1 MASGYDE
8 ITATMQQEDEAAR
21 RHREAQEIKRQNEA
35 LITKWQDKVKRAR
48 KHDSKA
54 REQWADDR
62 RVARGDPPPGEK
74 EWLVQTNLIAPILD
88 VLAAF
93 LYAKNPDISV
103 RPSPSVSP
111 MLKKESRLIAE
122 TLEVVVSRILK
133 DAYLKRVAKRWVRAS
148 MTVGVSWIKAAM
160 QTRTE
165 RDPIVEQNL
174 NDLKDNMDRLQ
185 AKQQKLA
192 DGDVDNEDSEKAEI
206 RANIT
211 ALEGQLERQIAEGM
225 TLDLMAPEDVV
236 VSRECGEIENYL
248 IAPWMSFDY
257 YKDEDDAIELTG
269 WELDK
274 LKTANTYTQRP
285 RKGHEE
291 EGHSGGPPTQWVQV
305 ENEGDEG
312 TENPDG
318 FYRFTEIWSLED
330 GVVYTFVD
338 GIAREWA
345 REPYAPRTG
354 KRFYPA
360 FLLAFSPTD
369 GDRWPQSDVYRLKS
383 LQDEYNRTRSN
394 YALHRMRAIPGIM
407 VNATIVAP
415 EDVRKLNNSEVQEW
429 TPIKPNS
436 TQDVDMRSL
445 FAQKPYNPVD
455 PALYRTDVIIQEMEK
470 ISGAQ
475 DAVQGAIQVEKT
487 ATEAQILES
496 GRGARTGARLD
507 ALEDSLT
514 ELAEYAM
521 QLCLLTMD
529 KADAMR
535 YAGPNAAWMDM
546 TPEEAL
552 TLFSLEIKAG
562 STGKPK
568 ALSDRESWATLM
580 PLIEGMIDRV
590 GHAKMMGQEWAAE
603 PWVNLLRESSKRLDD
618 PLEVEKFI
626 PEVPPE
632 VAQAMGGNQPS
643 EQEQAETAKTEAETD
658 AKKADTIKTLAEALE
673 INPLFAGPAMQS
685 LARSNGQGEPQ
696 PEPGIIQ

>member
-1 MASGYDE
+1 
-8 ITATMQQEDEAAR
+8 
-21 RHREAQEIKRQNEA
+21 
-35 LITKWQDKVKRAR
+35 
-48 KHDSKA
+48 
-54 REQWADDR
+54 
-62 RVARGDPPPGEK
+62 
-74 EWLVQTNLIAPILD
+74 
-88 VLAAF
+88 
-93 LYAKNPDISV
+93 
-103 RPSPSVSP
+103 
-111 MLKKESRLIAE
+111 
-122 TLEVVVSRILK
+122 
-133 DAYLKRVAKRWVRAS
+133 
-148 MTVGVSWIKAAM
+148 
-160 QTRTE
+160 
-165 RDPIVEQNL
+165 
-174 NDLKDNMDRLQ
+174 
-185 AKQQKLA
+185 
-192 DGDVDNEDSEKAEI
+192 
-206 RANIT
+206 
-211 ALEGQLERQIAEGM
+211 
-225 TLDLMAPEDVV
+225 
-236 VSRECGEIENYL
+236 
-248 IAPWMSFDY
+248 
-257 YKDEDDAIELTG
+257 
-269 WELDK
+269 
-274 LKTANTYTQRP
+274 
-285 RKGHEE
+285 
-291 EGHSGGPPTQWVQV
+291 
-305 ENEGDEG
+305 
-312 TENPDG
+312 
-318 FYRFTEIWSLED
+318 
-330 GVVYTFVD
+330 
-338 GIAREWA
+338 
-345 REPYAPRTG
+345 
-354 KRFYPA
+354 
-360 FLLAFSPTD
+360 
-369 GDRWPQSDVYRLKS
+369 
-383 LQDEYNRTRSN
+383 
-394 YALHRMRAIPGIM
+394 MRAIPGIM
-407 VNATIVAP
+407 VNATIVDP
-415 EDVRKLNNSEVQEW
+415 EDVRKLNKSEVQEW

-436 TQDVDMRSL
+436 TGDVDMRSL

-455 PALYRTDVIIQEMEK
+455 PNLYRTDVIIQEMEK

-507 ALEDSLT
+507 ALEDALS
-514 ELAEYAM
+514 ELAEYTM